1 MWTGPVHPTGTDAAE
16 DLLEEGQQPHKG
28 HLAATR
34 TEPASNA
41 ANKDTLPE
49 TVP

>member
-1 MWTGPVHPTGTDAAE
+1 MPVHPTGVDAVE
-16 DLLEEGQQPHKG
+16 YLLEEGQQPHKD
-28 HLAATR
+28 HLMEIP

-49 TVP
+49 TAP